1 MQGSLL
7 DRLAETGRMLTVS
20 EVSELLGVSEKWV
33 YQKAQAGKLPSFRL
47 GLLWRFDPLQL
58 AQWLG
63 KK

>member
-1 MQGSLL
+1 
-7 DRLAETGRMLTVS
+7 MLTVS
-20 EVSELLGVSEKWV
+20 EVSKLLGVSEKWV
-33 YQKAQAGKLPSFRL
+33 YQKAAAGKLPSFRC